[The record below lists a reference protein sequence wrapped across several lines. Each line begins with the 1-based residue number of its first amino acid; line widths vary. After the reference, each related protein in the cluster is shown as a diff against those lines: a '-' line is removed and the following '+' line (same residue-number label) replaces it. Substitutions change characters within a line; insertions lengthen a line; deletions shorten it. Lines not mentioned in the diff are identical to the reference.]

1 MVWLPD
7 GEKIWKISLFVL
19 TQLTNVT
26 DTHTHTAWR
35 HRPRLCIAGKIAFFA
50 TACSTRPSSPFN
62 DRRCRWPG
70 RLSTVNSP
78 CIANHVAALSR
89 SCFLYMR
96 QLRSVRHSLT
106 SEAMLTLIQAF
117 VSSRLDYCNTVLAG
131 VSSQLLQKM
140 QVIQNAAAQFIMGTR
155 RRDEMVLH
163 ELRWLPQRQRIKFK
177 TAVMVYKCIH
187 DLAPLYLAS
196 HCEPTSS
203 CPCRSHLRSTTS
215 GQLNFSR
222 TKTDYGK
229 RSFAVNEPVVWNSL
243 PTELRSPDISPDVF
257 EAKLKTLTAD
267 LAHLVYLF

>member
-1 MVWLPD
+1 
-7 GEKIWKISLFVL
+7 
-19 TQLTNVT
+19 
-26 DTHTHTAWR
+26 
-35 HRPRLCIAGKIAFFA
+35 
-50 TACSTRPSSPFN
+50 
-62 DRRCRWPG
+62 
-70 RLSTVNSP
+70 
-78 CIANHVAALSR
+78 
-89 SCFLYMR
+89 MR

-140 QVIQNAAAQFIMGTR
+140 QVIQNAAARFVTGAR
-155 RRDEMVLH
+155 RCDHMTPVLR
-163 ELRWLPQRQRIKFK
+163 ELHWLPVRQRIRFK